1 MGDQFKNPP
10 VVIGHSRGG
19 LIGQKYLEVHR
30 APAGILVAASP
41 RGIIVTATRMTM
53 AHPLQTL
60 RAGWNRD
67 TPPSS
72 VLHGSRVNCS
82 SPDRLPNPL
91 SCGARRASSAPGRP
105 AGSGGSTCSHRPAAS
120 RAAAIPAIAARA
132 RGLGITKVLEKPSA
146 EADIIAFIGWLG
158 G

>member
-10 VVIGHSRGG
+10 VVIGHSMGG

-91 SCGARRASSAPGRP
+91 SCGARRASSGKATGQCLRP
-105 AGSGGSTCSHRPAAS
+105 MLVLGAGQDRLVPRRHVYATVRAYGTPALF
-120 RAAAIPAIAARA
+120 R
-132 RGLGITKVLEKPSA
+132 LDTN
-146 EADIIAFIGWLG
+146 
-158 G
+158 